1 MPSID
6 VDADTYEKLAVSAR
20 LMDLPL
26 GGVVRLLVQRLVDQ
40 TRPPSPVTTQQE
52 AQMTGQSGRRPS
64 WLPVYKTYR
73 SHMVEGEFNPTTME
87 LRVSTAPWSGRS
99 FPSPTAAARAV
110 VEHFGSDERRTS
122 NTNGRKFWRLT
133 GEDVDLRSLVGTR
146 I

>member
-1 MPSID
+1 MPTID

-40 TRPPSPVTTQQE
+40 THPPSPATTQQE
-52 AQMTGQSGRRPS
+52 AQMAGQLGQRPA

-133 GEDVDLRSLVGTR
+133 GEDVDLRSLVGVR